1 MLRSVKKKPF
11 LSNSSINVSPLLSWS
26 SKCLQILASVCHKP
40 RCLFK
45 NSVFNLYLGTLQ
57 LKSMDYHGSIDI
69 LSSHLCKLQTYY

>member
-1 MLRSVKKKPF
+1 MCR
-11 LSNSSINVSPLLSWS
+11 
-26 SKCLQILASVCHKP
+26 LQILASVCHKP